1 MKLQMGAAAKQAAW
15 RIGMKKRKTGRVMA
29 LVLAVSLF
37 AACAAPKQENN
48 GENTEQVQR
57 EETDARPSATPE
69 STGEPEK
76 TGNAVPLVMG
86 ERPSL
91 IKAEKNEE
99 TGVTPSVAPYTV
111 ASDFSNVDN
120 WDDFY
125 MEEGAAAKLLQN
137 GFVVYDSAGSEFFQI
152 YEVNRYNQIP
162 NFVTVDSMMHTYH
175 LYFSHLLKNL
185 EKSYLSDSLLQLS
198 KEMLAASQ
206 EQYDALVGTEWE
218 NAARRNVAFF
228 TVGAK
233 LLDDNTAVADYVA
246 DTVAYELDNIKRAD
260 GIGVCEVTE
269 INEDYSQYI
278 PRGYYEG
285 DEKLERYFRAMM
297 WYGRVHF
304 LQENIDMD
312 RSALLMAKAL
322 AGDEE
327 SYALWESIYAVTAFF
342 AGASDDL
349 GVCEYVPLIVEAYGE
364 VVAAKDLIAN
374 EAAFAAFHE
383 KTAQLAPPKINSIPI
398 ADGADNVILGFRFMG
413 QRFTIDAEIMQCLV
427 HSSVEQRMLP
437 DVLDVPA
444 ALGSD
449 VALQLLTENGDTA
462 YAGYLDNMNSLRE
475 AFAQDNP
482 ELWSASLYAGWLNTL
497 RPLLTV
503 KGEGYPMFM
512 QSEEWLKKDLECFAG
527 SFTELKH
534 DTVLYAKQVMAEMGG
549 GEDEEIVDFRGYVEP
564 EPEVYAR
571 FACLADATREGLKTY
586 GMLSTSDEA
595 NLSRLSELAAQLK
608 VISDK
613 ELRDETLTDAEYRLI
628 EEYGGN
634 LEHFWYEALKEEGEY
649 VFADEYPAAV
659 VVDIA
664 TDPNGS
670 VLEVATGNPSRI
682 YVVVKVDGSL
692 RVAVGSVYSFYQFPW
707 PINDRLTDSK
717 WRVMMGFEANE
728 EGYYNQ
734 NKPVER
740 PNWTDSYRCRT
751 EWE

>member
-1 MKLQMGAAAKQAAW
+1 
-15 RIGMKKRKTGRVMA
+15 MKKRKAGRVTA
-29 LVLAVSLF
+29 LVLAVSLL
-37 AACAAPKQENN
+37 AACAAPKQGGN
-48 GENTEQVQR
+48 GEDTEPSQR
-57 EETDARPSATPE
+57 EETDTRPSDTVPE
-69 STGEPEK
+69 STGEPER
-76 TGNAVPLVMG
+76 TEHAVSLVLG

-91 IKAEKNEE
+91 IKAEKGEE

-111 ASDFSNVDN
+111 DSDFGNVDN
-120 WDDFY
+120 RNQIY
-125 MEEGAAAKLLQN
+125 MDEGAAAKLLQN
-137 GFVVYDSAGSEFFQI
+137 GFVVYGSAGSEFFQI

-185 EKSYLSDSLLQLS
+185 EKNYLSDSLLQLS
-198 KEMLAASQ
+198 KEMLAASKA
-206 EQYDALVGTEWE
+206 QYEALIGTEWE
-218 NAARRNVAFF
+218 NAAKRNVAFF
-228 TVGAK
+228 TVGAR
-233 LLDDNTAVADYVA
+233 LLDDDTAVADYVA
-246 DTVAYELDNIKRAD
+246 DIVDYELGNISRAD
-260 GIGVCEVTE
+260 GIAVCEVTE
-269 INEDYSQYI
+269 INEDYTQYI

-297 WYGRVHF
+297 WYGRAHF
-304 LQENIDMD
+304 LQENTDTD
-312 RSALLMAKAL
+312 RSALLMAQAL

-327 SYALWESIYAVTAFF
+327 SYALWESIYVVTAFF

-349 GVCEYVPLIVEAYGE
+349 GVCEYAPLIVETYGE
-364 VVAAKDLIAN
+364 VVTTKDLIAN
-374 EAAFAAFHE
+374 ETAFTAFHE

-413 QRFTIDAEIMQCLV
+413 QRFTIDASIMQRLV
-427 HSSVEQRMLP
+427 YSNVEENSAGDRRMLP

-449 VALQLLTENGDTA
+449 IALQLLTENGDTA
-462 YAGYLDNMNSLRE
+462 YAGYMDNMNLLRE
-475 AFAQDNP
+475 ALAQDNP
-482 ELWSASLYAGWLNTL
+482 ELWSASLYAGWLHTL

-549 GEDEEIVDFRGYVEP
+549 GEDEEIIDFRGYVEP

-571 FACLADATREGLKTY
+571 FARLADATKEGLQAY
-586 GMLSTSDEA
+586 GMLDTADGT

-608 VISDK
+608 VISEK

-634 LEHFWYEALKEEGEY
+634 LEHFWYEALKDAGEY

-692 RVAVGSVYSFYQFPW
+692 RIAVGSVYSFYQFPW
-707 PINDRLTDSK
+707 PMGDRLTDSK
-717 WRVMMGFEANE
+717 WRVMMGFQANE

-734 NKPVER
+734 DRTIDKPA
-740 PNWTDSYRCRT
+740 WTESYRYHT

>member
-1 MKLQMGAAAKQAAW
+1 
-15 RIGMKKRKTGRVMA
+15 
-29 LVLAVSLF
+29 
-37 AACAAPKQENN
+37 
-48 GENTEQVQR
+48 
-57 EETDARPSATPE
+57 
-69 STGEPEK
+69 
-76 TGNAVPLVMG
+76 
-86 ERPSL
+86 
-91 IKAEKNEE
+91 
-99 TGVTPSVAPYTV
+99 
-111 ASDFSNVDN
+111 
-120 WDDFY
+120 

-233 LLDDNTAVADYVA
+233 LLDDNTAVEDYVA

-364 VVAAKDLIAN
+364 VVATKDLIAN

-571 FACLADATREGLKTY
+571 FARLADATREGLKTY

>member
-1 MKLQMGAAAKQAAW
+1 
-15 RIGMKKRKTGRVMA
+15 MKKRKTGRVMA

-57 EETDARPSATPE
+57 EETDVRPSATPE

-76 TGNAVPLVMG
+76 AGNAVPLVMG

-304 LQENIDMD
+304 LQENVDMD

-364 VVAAKDLIAN
+364 VVATKDLIAN

-413 QRFTIDAEIMQCLV
+413 QRFTIDAEIMQRLV

-462 YAGYLDNMNSLRE
+462 YEGYLDNMNSLRE

-571 FACLADATREGLKTY
+571 FARLADAMREGLKAY
-586 GMLSTSDEA
+586 GMLSTSDET
-595 NLSRLSELAAQLK
+595 NLSRLSELATQLQ

-634 LEHFWYEALKEEGEY
+634 LEHFWYEALKDAGEY

-740 PNWTDSYRCRT
+740 PNWTDSYRCQT